1 MIFALA
7 RPKTATAH
15 GPNRLPLHLPLA
27 FLLIAA
33 LLAGCSKNPVTGKK
47 EFAPYSTRD
56 EIDLG
61 RRHYRPLQQAQGGQY
76 TANPKLGAYV
86 SSVGRRVAGVSDRR
100 KLPYEFVVIN
110 NSVPNAWALP
120 GGKIAINR
128 GLLLEMENEAELAA
142 VLSHEVVHS
151 AARHGGQA
159 LTRNLLFGAAQLA
172 IALTGRKSP
181 NINYILGGTGLAFQL
196 VNRGYSREAE
206 READFYGMKYMRKA
220 GYDTRAAVS
229 LQQKFLALKKGRRQ
243 GWFGTLFSTHPPSK
257 ERVKNNRKALKKFPP
272 GGDLGRKRYDLALAW
287 MRARRPAYA
296 AADKA
301 RTAMTYSPSGALPLI
316 EKAIARVPREAQ
328 FHGLKGQILARQG
341 RYRDAVAAYS
351 AAIRLDRSYGYYEN
365 YLGRGLAHTA
375 LDNGSQA
382 KSDLERSYDLL
393 PTSLA
398 GLALGN
404 IHFAAGDRS
413 SAKSLFQMAGNA
425 KGEVGEAARA
435 RYAMLDIADNP
446 ARYVTARPAFE
457 YGRIVVKVRNRTAY
471 RLVNIT
477 VTLTGSVGNSFVY
490 RRISV
495 PSLFARGTN
504 DVDTGIRYRNN
515 QSGKVSAKI
524 DSARLSGGETAGL
537 GRLDRYYP

>member
-1 MIFALA
+1 MIAAMSRPNSAFRSVAPLTLA
-7 RPKTATAH
+7 
-15 GPNRLPLHLPLA
+15 LA
-27 FLLIAA
+27 FLLAVAA
-33 LLAGCSKNPVTGKK
+33 LAGCSKNPVTGKK

-56 EIDLG
+56 EINLG
-61 RRHYRPLQQAQGGQY
+61 NRHYRPLQQAQGGRFG
-76 TANPKLGAYV
+76 TDPRLAAYV
-86 SSVGRRVAGVSDRR
+86 RQVGRRVAKVSDRT

-120 GGKIAINR
+120 GGKIGINR
-128 GLLLEMENEAELAA
+128 GLLLELENEAELAA

-159 LTRNLLFGAAQLA
+159 LTRNLLFGVAQLA
-172 IALTGRKSP
+172 IALTGRKSR

-220 GYDTRAAVS
+220 GYETRAAVS
-229 LQQKFLALKKGRRQ
+229 LQQKFLALKKGRRES
-243 GWFGTLFSTHPPSK
+243 WFSTLFSTHPPSK
-257 ERVKNNRKALKKFPP
+257 ERVKNNRKALKKFPD

-301 RTAMTYSPSGALPLI
+301 RTVMTYSPSGALPPI

-328 FHGLKGQILARQG
+328 FHGLKGQILARMG
-341 RYRDAVAAYS
+341 RYRGAIDAYDT
-351 AAIRLDRSYGYYEN
+351 AIRRDSGYYEHF
-365 YLGRGLAHTA
+365 LGRGLAYAA
-375 LDNGSQA
+375 LDNSAQS
-382 KSDLERSYDLL
+382 KSDLQYSFDLL

-404 IHFAAGDRS
+404 IHFDSGDRS

-495 PSLFARGTN
+495 PSLFARGAN

-524 DSARLSGGETAGL
+524 DSARLSGGETASL

>member
-1 MIFALA
+1 MIAA
-7 RPKTATAH
+7 MSRPNSAFRSVA
-15 GPNRLPLHLPLA
+15 PLPLA

-33 LLAGCSKNPVTGKK
+33 VLAGCSKNPVTGKK

-56 EIDLG
+56 EINLG
-61 RRHYRPLQQAQGGQY
+61 NRHYRPLQQAQGGRFG
-76 TANPKLGAYV
+76 TDPRLAAYV
-86 SSVGRRVAGVSDRR
+86 RQVGRRVAKVSDRT
-100 KLPYEFVVIN
+100 KLPYEFVVLN

-120 GGKIAINR
+120 GGKIGINR

-159 LTRNLLFGAAQLA
+159 LTRNLLFGVAQLA

-196 VNRGYSREAE
+196 INRGYSREAE
-206 READFYGMKYMRKA
+206 READFYGMKYMRAA
-220 GYDTRAAVS
+220 GYDTRSAVT

-243 GWFGTLFSTHPPSK
+243 GWFSTLFSTHPPSK
-257 ERVKNNRKALKKFPP
+257 ERVKNNRKALKKFPA
-272 GGDLGRKRYDLALAW
+272 GGDLGRKRYDGALAW
-287 MRARRPAYA
+287 LRARRPAYA

-301 RTAMTYSPSGALPLI
+301 RTVMTYSPSGALPMI
-316 EKAIARVPREAQ
+316 EKAIARVPREAR

-351 AAIRLDRSYGYYEN
+351 AAIRLDRGNRYYEN

-382 KSDLERSYDLL
+382 KNDLERSFNLL

-413 SAKSLFQMAGNA
+413 SAKSLFESAANAG
-425 KGEVGEAARA
+425 GDVGEAARE
-435 RYAMLDIADNP
+435 RYAALDIRDNP
-446 ARYVTARPAFE
+446 ARYVTARPVFRF
-457 YGRIVVKVRNRTAY
+457 GRLLVTVSNRTGY
-471 RLVNIT
+471 RITNIA
-477 VTLTGSVGNSFVY
+477 VRLTGSAGKSPIWRRLSPPGLGAHGSFE
-490 RRISV
+490 
-495 PSLFARGTN
+495 
-504 DVDTGIRYRNN
+504 VDTGIGLRDGEAGRA
-515 QSGKVSAKI
+515 SAKVV
-524 DSARLSGGETAGL
+524 SARLSADFRQL
-537 GRLDRYYP
+537 KRYYP

>member
-1 MIFALA
+1 MISTLA

-33 LLAGCSKNPVTGKK
+33 VLAGCSKNPVTGKK

-56 EIDLG
+56 EINLG
-61 RRHYRPLQQAQGGQY
+61 NQHYRPLQQSQGGAY
-76 TANPKLGAYV
+76 RTDPRLAAYV
-86 SSVGRRVAGVSDRR
+86 RQVGRRVARVSDRT
-100 KLPYEFVVIN
+100 KLPYEFVVLN

-120 GGKIAINR
+120 GGKIGINR

-142 VLSHEVVHS
+142 VLSHEVTHS

-159 LTRNLLFGAAQLA
+159 LTRNLLFGVAQLA
-172 IALTGRKSP
+172 IALSGRKSR

-301 RTAMTYSPSGALPLI
+301 RTVMTYSPSGALSLI

-341 RYRDAVAAYS
+341 RYRGAIDAYDD
-351 AAIRLDRSYGYYEN
+351 AIRRESGYYEHF
-365 YLGRGLAHTA
+365 LGRGLAYAA
-375 LDNGSQA
+375 LDNSAQS
-382 KSDLERSYDLL
+382 KSDLQYSFDLL

-404 IHFAAGDRS
+404 IHFDSGDRS

>member
-1 MIFALA
+1 MIAA
-7 RPKTATAH
+7 MPRPNSAFRSVATA
-15 GPNRLPLHLPLA
+15 PLA
-27 FLLIAA
+27 LLLAAA

-56 EIDLG
+56 EINLG
-61 RRHYRPLQQAQGGQY
+61 NQHYRPLQQAQGGRFG
-76 TANPKLGAYV
+76 TDPRLAAYV
-86 SSVGRRVAGVSDRR
+86 RQVGRRVAKVSDRT
-100 KLPYEFVVIN
+100 KLPYEFVVLN
-110 NSVPNAWALP
+110 NTVPNAWALP
-120 GGKIAINR
+120 GGKIGINR
-128 GLLLEMENEAELAA
+128 GLLLELENEAELAA

-159 LTRNLLFGAAQLA
+159 LTRNLLFGVAQLA
-172 IALTGRKSP
+172 IALTGRKSR

-196 VNRGYSREAE
+196 INRGYSREAE

-243 GWFGTLFSTHPPSK
+243 GWFSTLFSTHPPSK
-257 ERVKNNRKALKKFPP
+257 ERVKNNRKALKKFPA
-272 GGDLGRKRYDLALAW
+272 GGDLGRKRYDLQLAW
-287 MRARRPAYA
+287 LRARRPAYA

-301 RTAMTYSPSGALPLI
+301 RSVMTVSPASALPLI

-328 FHGLKGQILARQG
+328 FHGLKGQILARMG
-341 RYRDAVAAYS
+341 RYREATDAYDS
-351 AAIRLDRSYGYYEN
+351 AIRRDAGYYEHF
-365 YLGRGLAHTA
+365 LGRGLAYSA
-375 LDNGSQA
+375 LGNSA
-382 KSDLERSYDLL
+382 RSKSDLQYSYDLL

-404 IHFAAGDRS
+404 IHFNSGDRS